1 MIFYKIRQDQLKD
14 EDIGRYIS
22 YGIDVVENEAILRS
36 VKDITT
42 DEARLSGLVDLCNK
56 LQLSPVQLDD
66 VIEDFLVF

>member
-22 YGIDVVENEAILRS
+22 YGIDVVENEAVLRS

-56 LQLSPVQLDD
+56 LQLSPVHLDD

>member
-1 MIFYKIRQDQLKD
+1 MIFYKIRLDQLKD

-22 YGIDVVENEAILRS
+22 YGIDVVENEAVLRS

>member
-22 YGIDVVENEAILRS
+22 YGIDVVENEAVLRS